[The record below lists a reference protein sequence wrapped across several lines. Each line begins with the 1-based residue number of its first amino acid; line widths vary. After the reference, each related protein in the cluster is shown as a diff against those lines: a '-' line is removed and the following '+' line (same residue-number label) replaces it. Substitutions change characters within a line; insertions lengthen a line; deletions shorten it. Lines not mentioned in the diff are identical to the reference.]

1 MHGVTTAI
9 VAFLFAGVIWPHLVK
24 HKVQFYSVL
33 IIVVFIILLDGIGH
47 GFASPEGGQRAIY
60 AIVALLQVAGLVL
73 GILSTGMSARDL
85 GGEVF
90 HTIDVVR
97 RGGEKE
103 TIIVP
108 LTGERPKPRG
118 ERDVPPVRIDLDR
131 DIAAEEAALDA
142 EEGSSAAGAP
152 VPEPARA
159 PAPAPPEPKKPADTT
174 IPLE

>member
-9 VAFLFAGVIWPHLVK
+9 VLFLFAGVIWPHAIK
-24 HKVQFYSVL
+24 NRVQFYAAL
-33 IIVVFIILLDGIGH
+33 IVVIFIIALDGIAH
-47 GFASPEGGQRAIY
+47 GFAGEGGKKAIY
-60 AIVALLQVAGLVL
+60 AITALLQLAGIVL
-73 GILSTGMSARDL
+73 CVLSAGMSIRDL
-85 GGEVF
+85 GGEVA

-108 LTGERPKPRG
+108 LRG
-118 ERDVPPVRIDLDR
+118 EQPKQRVRDDIGSPPVSPISLHR

-142 EEGSSAAGAP
+142 MEGGGVAP
-152 VPEPARA
+152 LPSPAR
-159 PAPAPPEPKKPADTT
+159 KPDANAS

>member
-9 VAFLFAGVIWPHLVK
+9 VAFIFAGVVWPHLIK
-24 HKVQFYSVL
+24 NKVQFYAAL
-33 IIVVFIILLDGIGH
+33 IAVVFIIILDGIGMAF
-47 GFASPEGGQRAIY
+47 GAAKPIY
-60 AIVALLQVAGLVL
+60 AVNALLQIAAIVLLVV
-73 GILSTGMSARDL
+73 SAGMSARDL
-85 GGEVF
+85 GGEVM

-108 LTGERPKPRG
+108 LTGQKPKPRREPG
-118 ERDVPPVRIDLDR
+118 DAGPVRVDLAR

-142 EEGSSAAGAP
+142 AEQ
-152 VPEPARA
+152 ARA
-159 PAPAPPEPKKPADTT
+159 RKPDPNTS

>member
-9 VAFLFAGVIWPHLVK
+9 VAFIFAGVIWPHLIK
-24 HKVQFYSVL
+24 HKVQFYAAL
-33 IIVVFIILLDGIGH
+33 ITVVFIILFDSLAHIFPSTARAFYGVNGLLQIG
-47 GFASPEGGQRAIY
+47 
-60 AIVALLQVAGLVL
+60 AIVLLVL
-73 GILSTGMSARDL
+73 SAGMSARDL
-85 GGEVF
+85 GGEVL

-108 LTGERPKPRG
+108 LRGEKPKPRG
-118 ERDVPPVRIDLDR
+118 GDVGDVAGTRIDLTR

-142 EEGSSAAGAP
+142 AEKAA
-152 VPEPARA
+152 A
-159 PAPAPPEPKKPADTT
+159 PAPSPAPAKKPETDSS

>member
-9 VAFLFAGVIWPHLVK
+9 VGFIFAGVLWPHIIK
-24 HKVQFYSVL
+24 NRVQFYAAL
-33 IIVVFIILLDGIGH
+33 IVVVFIILLDGIAH
-47 GFASPEGGQRAIY
+47 IAPNTARPIY
-60 AIVALLQVAGLVL
+60 AVNALLQITALVTL
-73 GILSTGMSARDL
+73 VLSTGMSAKDL

-90 HTIDVVR
+90 NTIDVVR

-108 LTGERPKPRG
+108 LTGEKPRPRG
-118 ERDVPPVRIDLDR
+118 SRDVAAMSAATTDRNR

-142 EEGSSAAGAP
+142 AEGT
-152 VPEPARA
+152 A
-159 PAPAPPEPKKPADTT
+159 PAPLIVPPAARKPDAGAS

>member
-9 VAFLFAGVIWPHLVK
+9 VGFIFAGILWPHIIK
-24 HKVQFYSVL
+24 YKVQFYAAL
-33 IIVVFIILLDGIGH
+33 LCVVFIIVLDGIGH
-47 GFASPEGGQRAIY
+47 SFGGAKAIY
-60 AIVALLQVAGLVL
+60 SVNALLQVSALILLV
-73 GILSTGMSARDL
+73 LSTGMSAKDL

-108 LTGERPKPRG
+108 LSGEQPKPRG
-118 ERDVPPVRIDLDR
+118 SRDVAAVSAAAGDR

-142 EEGSSAAGAP
+142 AER
-152 VPEPARA
+152 ARA
-159 PAPAPPEPKKPADTT
+159 ASAVPPPPRKLDSDTP

>member
-9 VAFLFAGVIWPHLVK
+9 VAFIFAGVLWPHIIK
-24 HKVQFYSVL
+24 HKVQFYAAL
-33 IIVVFIILLDGIGH
+33 ICVVFIILFDG
-47 GFASPEGGQRAIY
+47 
-60 AIVALLQVAGLVL
+60 VAPMFEKPPKALYGVNSLLQVAALVL
-73 GILSTGMSARDL
+73 LVVSSGMSAKDL

-90 HTIDVVR
+90 NTIDVVR

-108 LTGERPKPRG
+108 LTGQKPKPRG
-118 ERDVPPVRIDLDR
+118 GRDVAAMSAAAADR

-142 EEGSSAAGAP
+142 AEGPLPPETPPASGVVRRPDSSAS
-152 VPEPARA
+152 
-159 PAPAPPEPKKPADTT
+159 